1 MGLVK
6 QRSVKTMG
14 QVQVRLEVT
23 TTIRANQSMFIY
35 NKCTYILYVAYLGV
49 TCFVTVHLTTNLE
62 VRVNQL
68 VKNT

>member
-23 TTIRANQSMFIY
+23 TTIRANQSLSIY
-35 NKCTYILYVAYLGV
+35 NKCTYILYVAYLA
-49 TCFVTVHLTTNLE
+49 VHLTTNLE